1 MAASLFIFNVIS
13 SVSREIYPV
22 TGSCLEIGHDTI

>member
-13 SVSREIYPV
+13 IVSREIYPA
-22 TGSCLEIGHDTI
+22 TGSCPEIGHDTI

>member
-13 SVSREIYPV
+13 GVSREIYPA
-22 TGSCLEIGHDTI
+22 TGSCPEIGHDTI